1 MRFYTR
7 IPVAG
12 RMTAF
17 TASHAL
23 CPLQIAYGDRR
34 PSLRFYSRRI
44 SNNCFRATVFHS
56 IPHWGPPHAGF
67 AVVARPTQYTQ
78 KARAARRRFAASG
91 GPGERKR
98 KAGRKPKYLL
108 SFLIDKSHL
117 ERQSIAKLYRM
128 IYNGS
133 PCRGKNLILLF
144 TYGA

>member
-1 MRFYTR
+1 MA
-7 IPVAG
+7 VL
-12 RMTAF
+12 
-17 TASHAL
+17 TASYAL
-23 CPLQIAYGDRR
+23 WPLQIAYGDRR

-56 IPHWGPPHAGF
+56 IPPLGPPHAGF

-78 KARAARRRFAASG
+78 KARAARRRKAASG